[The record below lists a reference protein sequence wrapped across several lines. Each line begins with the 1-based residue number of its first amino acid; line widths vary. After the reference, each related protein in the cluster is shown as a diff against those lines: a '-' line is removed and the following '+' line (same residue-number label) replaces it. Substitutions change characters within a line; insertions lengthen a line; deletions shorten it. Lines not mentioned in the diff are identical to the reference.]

1 MLKFKMKRYILNTS
15 FHMEASITDEFL
27 EWVKN
32 DYIKQALTCS
42 YFTNP
47 VVARILTETEPG
59 VVGYAVHL
67 ETDNLKSATCW
78 HDREASD
85 LKAVLSRRFGQRI
98 VFFST
103 FMEVVE

>member
-1 MLKFKMKRYILNTS
+1 MKRYILNTS
-15 FHMEASITDEFL
+15 FHMEASITDAFL

-32 DYIKQALTCS
+32 DYIKVALSCS
-42 YFTNP
+42 CFTNP
-47 VVARILTETEPG
+47 IVARILTETEPG

-67 ETDNLKSATCW
+67 ETDDLEAATDW
-78 HDREASD
+78 HDREASG

>member
-1 MLKFKMKRYILNTS
+1 MKRYILNTS
-15 FHMEASITDEFL
+15 FHMEAAITESFL
-27 EWVKN
+27 DWVRN
-32 DYIKQALTCS
+32 DYIKAALSCP

-59 VVGYAVHL
+59 VAGYAVHL
-67 ETDNLKSATCW
+67 ETDNLEAASNW
-78 HDREASD
+78 HDLEASE
-85 LKAVLSRRFGQRI
+85 LKAILSRRFGQRI